1 MKRDSVMTISKNI
14 TEIEIND
21 FIIYD
26 NLTRTFTGMVS
37 DFNDR
42 YLYTRVYDDAA
53 DVGFFLKNPK
63 TGRKILF
70 VYASAKYDDE
80 CDVASYEFSAFCPT
94 HNPADLLD
102 LRVSLF
108 ND

>member
-1 MKRDSVMTISKNI
+1 MLKNI
-14 TEIEIND
+14 TEVEIND
-21 FIIYD
+21 ALLGYEK
-26 NLTRTFTGMVS
+26 LTRSFTGMVS
-37 DFNDR
+37 DFKNKN
-42 YLYTRVYDDAA
+42 LYSRIYDDAA

-63 TGRKILF
+63 SGRKILF
-70 VYASAKYDDE
+70 VYSGETFMGE
-80 CDVASYEFSAFCPT
+80 CNDPEVATFEFSAFCPT